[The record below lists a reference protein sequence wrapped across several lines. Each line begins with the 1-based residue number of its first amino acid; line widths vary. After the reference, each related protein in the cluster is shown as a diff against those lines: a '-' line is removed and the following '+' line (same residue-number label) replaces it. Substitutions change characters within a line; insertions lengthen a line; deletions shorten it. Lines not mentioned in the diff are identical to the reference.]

1 LKGSLFGFRAS
12 KIKTKQAEACS
23 TKSEAPMSTTRREFI
38 KTVGVAIA
46 SSQIPPEPA
55 GVSAAAANARAPGL
69 APPPAGARRKVI
81 YDQDNSGPFGTDIL
95 GTLMMLQAD
104 NIDLLGITL
113 VTGDAW
119 MKQEMAFTLRLL
131 EMMGRTE
138 IPVYPGAEFPMLN
151 AKEEWQLRQQLYG
164 GHRLDPWM
172 GAFNRTNGGPNEIKP
187 LPPPYDRL
195 ANMKPQ
201 PEHAARFIIK
211 TVRENP
217 GQVTIYAGGPLTN
230 LALAVALAPDIV
242 PLVHEVVFMGTGFHM
257 FTNAF
262 NIFFDPE
269 SARKVLREAWPKCSI
284 VTVDI
289 AEEIH
294 EGDEIAPGLRMIDEI
309 AGRAESPISDL
320 FQRHAVE
327 PLRRNPNM
335 RFFRMADEMIA
346 AQVIDPTVFTKSEQ
360 MYVDI
365 CTTPGPRYGDSMF
378 WPKNWQDVSDAGKSV
393 SAADRRVFVNPRQ
406 FYLGPPPSAGLVNVL
421 LEIDHDRFKKLFV
434 DLMTKP
440 IRKV

>member
-1 LKGSLFGFRAS
+1 
-12 KIKTKQAEACS
+12 
-23 TKSEAPMSTTRREFI
+23 MSTTRREFI
-38 KTVGVAIA
+38 KTVGAAIA
-46 SSQIPPEPA
+46 SSQIAPE
-55 GVSAAAANARAPGL
+55 AAAMDAPDAPQNAAPL
-69 APPPAGARRKVI
+69 QAGTKRKVI

-119 MKQEMAFTLRLL
+119 LKHEMAFTLRLL

-138 IPVYPGAEFPMLN
+138 IPVYAGAEFPMLN
-151 AKEEWQLRQQLYG
+151 TKEEWQLRQQLYG

-172 GAFNRTNGGPNEIKP
+172 GAFNRANGGPDETKP
-187 LPPPYDRL
+187 LPPPYDRF
-195 ANMKPQ
+195 ANLKAQ
-201 PEHAARFIIK
+201 QDHAARFIINA
-211 TVRENP
+211 VRKNP

-230 LALAVALAPDIV
+230 LALAIALAPDIV
-242 PLVHEVVFMGTGFHM
+242 PLVPEVVIMGTGFHM

-269 SARKVLREAWPKCSI
+269 SARKVLRAAWPKFSI
-284 VTVDI
+284 VTVDL
-289 AEEIH
+289 AEEIN
-294 EGDEIAPGLRMIDEI
+294 EGDEIVPGRRMIEEI
-309 AGRAESPISDL
+309 AARAESPISEL
-320 FQRHAVE
+320 FRTHAVE
-327 PLRRNPNM
+327 PLRLNPDM

-346 AQVIDPTVFTKSEQ
+346 AQVIDPSVFTKSEP

-378 WPKNWQDVSDAGKSV
+378 WPKNWQAVPEARKTV
-393 SAADRRVFVNPRQ
+393 SAADRRVFVDPRQ
-406 FYLGPPPSAGLVNVL
+406 YYMGPPPSAGLVNVL
-421 LEIDHDRFKKLFV
+421 MEVDHDRFKKLFV

>member
-1 LKGSLFGFRAS
+1 
-12 KIKTKQAEACS
+12 
-23 TKSEAPMSTTRREFI
+23 MSTTRREFI
-38 KTVGVAIA
+38 KTVGAAIA
-46 SSQIPPEPA
+46 SSQILPEPTA
-55 GVSAAAANARAPGL
+55 LCTPPAAPLLAPGP
-69 APPPAGARRKVI
+69 APFPAGAKRKVI

-104 NIDLLGITL
+104 NVDLLGITL

-119 MKQEMAFTLRLL
+119 MKQEMAYTLRLL
-131 EMMGRTE
+131 ELMGRTD
-138 IPVYPGAEFPMLN
+138 IPVYAGAEFPMLN
-151 AKEEWQLRQQLYG
+151 TKEEWQLRRQLYG

-172 GAFNRTNGGPNEIKP
+172 GAFNRANGGPAETKP
-187 LPPPYDRL
+187 LQPPYDRF
-195 ANMKPQ
+195 ANMTPQ
-201 PEHAARFIIK
+201 QEHAARFIIK
-211 TVRENP
+211 AVRENP

-230 LALAVALAPDIV
+230 LALAIAMAPDIV
-242 PLVHEVVFMGTGFHM
+242 PLVPEVVIMGTGFHV
-257 FTNAF
+257 FTSAF

-269 SARKVLREAWPKCSI
+269 SARKVLRAAWPKCTI

-294 EGDEIAPGLRMIDEI
+294 EGDEIAPGRRMIEEI
-309 AGRAESPISDL
+309 ASRAQSPISDL
-320 FQRHAVE
+320 FQLHAVE

-335 RFFRMADEMIA
+335 HFFRMADEMIA
-346 AQVIDPTVFTKSEQ
+346 AQIIDSGVFTKSEP

-378 WPKNWQDVSDAGKSV
+378 WPTNWQDVPDAGKSV
-393 SAADRRVFVNPRQ
+393 SAADRRVFVDPRQ

-421 LEIDHDRFKKLFV
+421 QEIDHDRFKKLFV

-440 IRKV
+440 IRRA

>member
-1 LKGSLFGFRAS
+1 
-12 KIKTKQAEACS
+12 
-23 TKSEAPMSTTRREFI
+23 
-38 KTVGVAIA
+38 
-46 SSQIPPEPA
+46 
-55 GVSAAAANARAPGL
+55 
-69 APPPAGARRKVI
+69 VI

-113 VTGDAW
+113 VTGDSW

-151 AKEEWQLRQQLYG
+151 TKEEWLLRLQLYG

-172 GAFNRTNGGPNEIKP
+172 GAFNRTNSGPDEIKP
-187 LPPPYDRL
+187 LPPPYDRF
-195 ANMKPQ
+195 ANIKAEQ
-201 PEHAARFIIK
+201 DHAARFIIK

-230 LALAVALAPDIV
+230 LALTIALAPDIV
-242 PLVHEVVFMGTGFHM
+242 PLVPEVVFMGTGFHV

-262 NIFFDPE
+262 NVFFDPE
-269 SARKVLREAWPKCSI
+269 AARKVLRAPWPKFSI

-294 EGDEIAPGLRMIDEI
+294 EGDEIVPGRRMIEEI
-309 AGRAESPISDL
+309 ADRAQSPISDL
-320 FQRHAVE
+320 FQRYAVE
-327 PLRRNPNM
+327 PWRHDPNM
-335 RFFRMADEMIA
+335 RFFRMAA
-346 AQVIDPTVFTKSEQ
+346 RVIDPSIFTKSTQ

-365 CTTPGPRYGDSMF
+365 CSTPGPRYGDSMF
-378 WPKNWQDVSDAGKSV
+378 WPMNWQDVPDSGGFSV
-393 SAADRRVFVNPRQ
+393 SPEDRRVFVDSRQ

-421 LEIDHDRFKKLFV
+421 LEVDHNRFKKLFV

-440 IRKV
+440 IRKA

>member
-1 LKGSLFGFRAS
+1 
-12 KIKTKQAEACS
+12 
-23 TKSEAPMSTTRREFI
+23 MSTSRREFI
-38 KTVGVAIA
+38 KTVGAAIA
-46 SSQIPPEPA
+46 SSQIPPEPQA
-55 GVSAAAANARAPGL
+55 IPVAADPLLSPARGSPQSGIK
-69 APPPAGARRKVI
+69 RKVI

-131 EMMGRTE
+131 EMMRRTE
-138 IPVYPGAEFPMLN
+138 IPVYAGAEYPMLN
-151 AKEEWQLRQQLYG
+151 TKEEWLLRQQLYG

-172 GAFNRTNGGPNEIKP
+172 GAFNRANGGPNEIKQ
-187 LPPPYDRL
+187 LPPPYDRF
-195 ANMKPQ
+195 ANLKAQ
-201 PEHAARFIIK
+201 QEHAARFIIK

-230 LALAVALAPDIV
+230 LALAITLAPDIISLV
-242 PLVHEVVFMGTGFHM
+242 PEVVIMGTGFHV

-269 SARKVLREAWPKCSI
+269 SARKVLRAAWPKFTI

-294 EGDEIAPGLRMIDEI
+294 EGDEIAPGRTMIDEI

-320 FQRHAVE
+320 FQIYALE
-327 PLRRNPNM
+327 PLRRNPSM
-335 RFFRMADEMIA
+335 HFFRMADEMIA
-346 AQVIDPTVFTKSEQ
+346 AQVIDPSVFTKSEQ

-378 WPKNWQDVSDAGKSV
+378 WPKNWQDVPDGGKQPV
-393 SAADRRVFVNPRQ
+393 SAADRRVFVDPRQ

-421 LEIDHDRFKKLFV
+421 QEIDHDRFKKLFV
-434 DLMTKP
+434 DLMTKQ
-440 IRKV
+440 IRKA

>member
-1 LKGSLFGFRAS
+1 M
-12 KIKTKQAEACS
+12 T
-23 TKSEAPMSTTRREFI
+23 TTRREFI
-38 KTVGVAIA
+38 KTVGAAIA
-46 SSQIPPEPA
+46 TSQISSDPAPA
-55 GVSAAAANARAPGL
+55 GEAIAPALAKISPPLPANAK
-69 APPPAGARRKVI
+69 RKVI

-113 VTGDAW
+113 VTGDDW
-119 MKQEMAFTLRLL
+119 MKQEMAYTLRLL
-131 EMMGRTE
+131 ELMGRTE

-151 AKEEWQLRQQLYG
+151 TKEEWQLRQQLYG
-164 GHRLDPWM
+164 GHRLDSWM
-172 GAFNRTNGGPNEIKP
+172 GGFNRTNGGPNEIKP

-195 ANMKPQ
+195 ANIKPQ
-201 PEHAARFIIK
+201 QEHAARFIIRA
-211 TVRENP
+211 VRENP

-230 LALAVALAPDIV
+230 LALAIALAPDIV
-242 PLVHEVVFMGTGFHM
+242 RLVHEVVIMGTGFHV

-269 SARKVLREAWPKCSI
+269 SARKVLRAAWPKCTI

-294 EGDEIAPGLRMIDEI
+294 EGDELGPGRRMIEEI
-309 AGRAESPISDL
+309 AARAQNPISDL
-320 FQRHAVE
+320 FQLHALE

-335 RFFRMADEMIA
+335 HFFRMADEMIA
-346 AQVIDPTVFTKSEQ
+346 AQVIDPSIFTKSEQ

-378 WPKNWQDVSDAGKSV
+378 WPKNWLAAPDAGKSV
-393 SAADRRVFVNPRQ
+393 SAADRRVFVDPRQ

-421 LEIDHDRFKKLFV
+421 QEIDHDRFKKLFV

-440 IRKV
+440 IRPA

>member
-1 LKGSLFGFRAS
+1 
-12 KIKTKQAEACS
+12 
-23 TKSEAPMSTTRREFI
+23 MSTTRREFI
-38 KTVGVAIA
+38 KTVGAAIA
-46 SSQIPPEPA
+46 SSQIAPE
-55 GVSAAAANARAPGL
+55 AAAMGAPDGPQNG
-69 APPPAGARRKVI
+69 APLQAGIKKKVI

-119 MKQEMAFTLRLL
+119 LKQEMAFTLRLL

-151 AKEEWQLRQQLYG
+151 TKEEWQLRQQLYG

-172 GAFNRTNGGPNEIKP
+172 GAFNRANGGPDETKP
-187 LPPPYDRL
+187 LPPPYDRF
-195 ANMKPQ
+195 ANLKAQ
-201 PEHAARFIIK
+201 QDHAARFIIEA
-211 TVRENP
+211 VRKNP

-230 LALAVALAPDIV
+230 LALAIALAPDIV
-242 PLVHEVVFMGTGFHM
+242 PLVPEVVIMGTGFHM

-269 SARKVLREAWPKCSI
+269 SARKVLRAAWPKFSI
-284 VTVDI
+284 VTVDL

-294 EGDEIAPGLRMIDEI
+294 EGDEIVPGRRMIEEI
-309 AGRAESPISDL
+309 AARAESPISEL
-320 FQRHAVE
+320 FRTHAVE
-327 PLRRNPNM
+327 PLRLNPDM

-346 AQVIDPTVFTKSEQ
+346 AQVIDPSVFTKSEP

-378 WPKNWQDVSDAGKSV
+378 WPKNWLAVPEAGKTV
-393 SAADRRVFVNPRQ
+393 SAADRRVFVDPRQ
-406 FYLGPPPSAGLVNVL
+406 YYMGPPPSAGLVNVL
-421 LEIDHDRFKKLFV
+421 MEVDHDRFKKLFV

>member
-1 LKGSLFGFRAS
+1 M
-12 KIKTKQAEACS
+12 T
-23 TKSEAPMSTTRREFI
+23 TTRREFI
-38 KTVGVAIA
+38 RTVGGAIA
-46 SSQIPPEPA
+46 SSQMALEA
-55 GVSAAAANARAPGL
+55 TETGAVAAAIPNVPVT
-69 APPPAGARRKVI
+69 PPQGSGRRKVI

-151 AKEEWQLRQQLYG
+151 TKEEWLLRSQLYG

-172 GAFNRTNGGPNEIKP
+172 GAFNRPNGGPDDVQP
-187 LPPPYDRL
+187 LPPPYVRFADSSNIK
-195 ANMKPQ
+195 AQ
-201 PEHAARFIIK
+201 QDHAARFIIK
-211 TVRENP
+211 TARENP

-230 LALAVALAPDIV
+230 LALAIALAPDIV
-242 PLVHEVVFMGTGFHM
+242 PLVPEVVIMGTGFHT
-257 FTNAF
+257 FTNTF
-262 NIFFDPE
+262 NICFDPE
-269 SARKVLREAWPKCSI
+269 AARKVLRAPWPKFSI
-284 VTVDI
+284 VTVDL

-294 EGDEIAPGLRMIDEI
+294 EADALTPGRSMIGEIVA
-309 AGRAESPISDL
+309 RAQSPIADL
-320 FQRHAVE
+320 FQRYAVE
-327 PLRRNPNM
+327 PLKRDPSTRL
-335 RFFRMADEMIA
+335 FRMADEMIA
-346 AQVIDPTVFTKSEQ
+346 AQVIDPAVFTKSEQ

-365 CTTPGPRYGDSMF
+365 CCTPGPRYGDAMF
-378 WPKNWQDVSDAGKSV
+378 WHKNWQEVPNEGKQPV
-393 SAADRRVFVNPRQ
+393 SAADRRIFVDPRQ

-421 LEIDHDRFKKLFV
+421 QEVDRNRFTNLFV

-440 IRKV
+440 IRKA

>member
-1 LKGSLFGFRAS
+1 
-12 KIKTKQAEACS
+12 
-23 TKSEAPMSTTRREFI
+23 MSTTRREFI
-38 KTVGVAIA
+38 KTVGAAIA
-46 SSQIPPEPA
+46 SAQIPPEPA
-55 GVSAAAANARAPGL
+55 AMGAAAAPLATPAL
-69 APPPAGARRKVI
+69 APPQSGGKRKVI

-119 MKQEMAFTLRLL
+119 MKQEMAYTLRLL

-151 AKEEWQLRQQLYG
+151 TKEEWQLRQQLYG

-172 GAFNRTNGGPNEIKP
+172 GAFNRTNGGPDEIKP

-195 ANMKPQ
+195 ASLKPQ
-201 PEHAARFIIK
+201 QEHAARFIIN
-211 TVRENP
+211 TVRANP

-230 LALAVALAPDIV
+230 LALAIALAPDIV
-242 PLVHEVVFMGTGFHM
+242 SLVPEVVIMGTGFHV

-269 SARKVLREAWPKCSI
+269 SARKVLRAAWPKCSI
-284 VTVDI
+284 VTVDL

-294 EGDEIAPGLRMIDEI
+294 ENDEVAPGQRMAEEIA
-309 AGRAESPISDL
+309 ARAQSPISEL
-320 FQRHAVE
+320 FQIHALE
-327 PLRRNPNM
+327 PLRRNPNLH
-335 RFFRMADEMIA
+335 FFRMADEMIA
-346 AQVIDPTVFTKSEQ
+346 AQIIEPSVFTKSEP

-378 WPKNWQDVSDAGKSV
+378 WPKNWQAVPDAGKSL
-393 SAADRRVFVNPRQ
+393 SAADRRVFVDPRQ

-421 LEIDHDRFKKLFV
+421 QEIDHDRFKKLFV

-440 IRKV
+440 IRKA

>member
-1 LKGSLFGFRAS
+1 
-12 KIKTKQAEACS
+12 
-23 TKSEAPMSTTRREFI
+23 MSTTRREFI
-38 KTVGVAIA
+38 KSVGAAIA

-55 GVSAAAANARAPGL
+55 EAGTLTPALPL
-69 APPPAGARRKVI
+69 APQQATTRKKVI

-119 MKQEMAFTLRLL
+119 MKQEMAYTLRLL
-131 EMMGRTE
+131 ELMGRAD
-138 IPVYPGAEFPMLN
+138 IPAYAGAEFPMLN
-151 AKEEWQLRQQLYG
+151 TKEEWQLRQQLYG

-187 LPPPYDRL
+187 LPAPYDRL
-195 ANMKPQ
+195 ASLKPQ
-201 PEHAARFIIK
+201 QEHAARFIIK
-211 TVRENP
+211 TIRANP

-230 LALAVALAPDIV
+230 LALAIALAPDIV
-242 PLVHEVVFMGTGFHM
+242 PLVPEVVIMGTGFHV

-269 SARKVLREAWPKCSI
+269 SARKVLRAAWPKFTI
-284 VTVDI
+284 VTVDLAEQI
-289 AEEIH
+289 HQGDEFTPGRRMIEEI
-294 EGDEIAPGLRMIDEI
+294 A
-309 AGRAESPISDL
+309 ARAQNPISDL
-320 FQRHAVE
+320 FQMHAVE
-327 PLRRNPNM
+327 PLRRNPSM
-335 RFFRMADEMIA
+335 HFFRMADEMIA
-346 AQVIDPTVFTKSEQ
+346 AQIIDPSVFTKSEP

-378 WPKNWQDVSDAGKSV
+378 WPKNWQDVPEAGKNT
-393 SAADRRVFVNPRQ
+393 SAADRRVFVDPRQ

-421 LEIDHDRFKKLFV
+421 QEIDHDRFKKLFV

-440 IRKV
+440 IRKT

>member
-1 LKGSLFGFRAS
+1 M
-12 KIKTKQAEACS
+12 T
-23 TKSEAPMSTTRREFI
+23 TTRREFI
-38 KTVGVAIA
+38 KTVGAAIA
-46 SSQIPPEPA
+46 TSQISPDPA
-55 GVSAAAANARAPGL
+55 PMGEAITPALAQISSPLPANAK
-69 APPPAGARRKVI
+69 RKVI

-95 GTLMMLQAD
+95 GTLMMLQAE

-151 AKEEWQLRQQLYG
+151 TKEEWQIRQQLYG

-195 ANMKPQ
+195 ATIKARQ
-201 PEHAARFIIK
+201 EHAARFIINA
-211 TVRENP
+211 VRENP

-230 LALAVALAPDIV
+230 LALAIALAPDIV
-242 PLVHEVVFMGTGFHM
+242 SLVPEVAIMGTGFHM

-269 SARKVLREAWPKCSI
+269 SARKVLRAAWPKCSI

-294 EGDEIAPGLRMIDEI
+294 EGDEIAPGRGMIDEI
-309 AGRAESPISDL
+309 AGRAQSPISDL
-320 FQRHAVE
+320 FQIHVVE

-335 RFFRMADEMIA
+335 HFFRMADEMIA
-346 AQVIDPTVFTKSEQ
+346 AQVIDPSVFTKSEQ

-378 WPKNWQDVSDAGKSV
+378 WPKNWRDVPDAGKSV
-393 SAADRRVFVNPRQ
+393 SAADRRVFVDPRQ

-421 LEIDHDRFKKLFV
+421 LEVDHDRFKKLFV

-440 IRKV
+440 IRKT